1 MNAMKTPSLEQW
13 NSMPAGTYAF
23 VTLRGES
30 QQWNVLK
37 HDDEQDVTVMSTR
50 LIGPTVWAEMH
61 AQIHSVELAYVPGGV
76 PVLGPGPTLTMGELA
91 GMLGSFD
98 PGMVL
103 RMRFGRTLMAPGKPF
118 HHRATGA
125 EVSLKAAAHR
135 ITVGKFLEQLPECGF
150 LVRELSWPMTITPDL
165 PVRIRDAN
173 YGDDDAWS
181 ITGAHAEGGK
191 VYLDLA

>member
-1 MNAMKTPSLEQW
+1 
-13 NSMPAGTYAF
+13 MPAGTYAF

-30 QQWNVLK
+30 LQWNVLK
-37 HDDEQDVTVMSTR
+37 HDDEQDVTVASTR
-50 LIGPTVWAEMH
+50 LIGPTAWAEMH
-61 AQIHSVELAYVPGGV
+61 AQIQRVELAYVPGSV
-76 PVLGPGPTLTMGELA
+76 PAFSPGPTLTMGELTKA
-91 GMLGSFD
+91 LEVFN

-103 RMRFGRTLMAPGKPF
+103 RIRIGGTLMAPGKPF

-135 ITVGKFLEQLPECGF
+135 TTVGKFLEQLSECRV
-150 LVRELSWPMTITPDL
+150 LDREPFYPMTITPDH

-181 ITGAHAEGGK
+181 ITDAHVEGGK

>member
-1 MNAMKTPSLEQW
+1 
-13 NSMPAGTYAF
+13 MPAGTYAF

-30 QQWNVLK
+30 QLWNVLK
-37 HDDEQDVTVMSTR
+37 HDDEQDVTVAPTW
-50 LIGPTVWAEMH
+50 LIGPAAWAEMH
-61 AQIHSVELAYVPGGV
+61 AQIQRVELAYVPGGV
-76 PVLGPGPTLTMGELA
+76 PVLGPGPTLAMGELTET
-91 GMLGSFD
+91 LESFD

-135 ITVGKFLEQLPECGF
+135 ITVGKFLEQISQCGV
-150 LVRELSWPMTITPDL
+150 LDRELSSPMTVTPDL
-165 PVRIRDAN
+165 PVRIRDEDYDA
-173 YGDDDAWS
+173 DAWS